1 MVLINF
7 KNNDK
12 TGHSSL
18 VEMVCEN
25 LALPESTFL
34 GTRITKKMLI
44 DNNELSSQD
53 KKLVTDTIQSIE
65 WQNTLKP
72 ETLNVAVYVT
82 DAVEYIEIAVIRV
95 VLKKVGNETNSKNKA
110 KSNSSLLSKVAKL
123 LHTLIPYPVILL
135 LELDEELAISL
146 ADKRINQADKSKLV
160 IENIYNSG
168 WLSSMGL
175 TENENAFLN
184 DFSLKNVSSL
194 NYFELYQ
201 DFISMLIGLET
212 SKVSS
217 HYLSKSSR
225 YKNNAHKNLLTV
237 QNDSEPESQ
246 DHISEKQQQYDTF
259 SKSKVSTPFAEKSNE
274 DKTALLKEL
283 EGLEAEL
290 SSIRNKIKKETQMNT
305 KMRLNVEARKTKQ
318 AITAIK
324 TQLA

>member
-1 MVLINF
+1 MKLLATWSFFRNIGVMVLINF

-82 DAVEYIEIAVIRV
+82 DTVEYIEIAVIRV
-95 VLKKVGNETNSKNKA
+95 VLKNDIKNKA
-110 KSNSSLLSKVAKL
+110 KLKNVAKL

-135 LELDEELAISL
+135 LELGEELAISL
-146 ADKRINQADKSKLV
+146 ADKRINQVDKNKLV
-160 IENIYNSG
+160 IEHIYNSD
-168 WLSSMGL
+168 WLSSTGL
-175 TENENAFLN
+175 TENENVFLN
-184 DFSLKNVSSL
+184 DFSLKNVSSI

-201 DFISMLIGLET
+201 DFISMLISLET
-212 SKVSS
+212 SKISG

-225 YKNNAHKNLLTV
+225 YKNNSDKNISTV
-237 QNDSEPESQ
+237 QSDSEPES
-246 DHISEKQQQYDTF
+246 SL
-259 SKSKVSTPFAEKSNE
+259 SFAEKSNE

-283 EGLEAEL
+283 ESLETEL

-305 KMRLNVEARKTKQ
+305 KMRLNVQAKKVKQ
-318 AITAIK
+318 AISAI
-324 TQLA
+324 TSQLA

>member
-1 MVLINF
+1 MILKLLATWSFFRDIGVMDLINF
-7 KNNDK
+7 GNNDK
-12 TGHSSL
+12 SEHRSL

-25 LALPESTFL
+25 LALPDSTFL

-53 KKLVTDTIQSIE
+53 KKLVTDVIQSIE

-82 DAVEYIEIAVIRV
+82 DTVEYIEIAVIHV
-95 VLKKVGNETNSKNKA
+95 VLKNAGNETNSKNKA

-135 LELDEELAISL
+135 LELGEELAISL
-146 ADKRINQADKSKLV
+146 ADKRINQAGKNKLV
-160 IENIYNSG
+160 IEHIYNSD

-175 TENENAFLN
+175 TANENAFLN

-212 SKVSS
+212 SKISG
-217 HYLSKSSR
+217 HYLAKKSSP
-225 YKNNAHKNLLTV
+225 KNSPFED
-237 QNDSEPESQ
+237 DSS
-246 DHISEKQQQYDTF
+246 F
-259 SKSKVSTPFAEKSNE
+259 SEKSNE

-305 KMRLNVEARKTKQ
+305 KMRLNVQARKVKY
-318 AITAIK
+318 AISAISS
-324 TQLA
+324 QLA